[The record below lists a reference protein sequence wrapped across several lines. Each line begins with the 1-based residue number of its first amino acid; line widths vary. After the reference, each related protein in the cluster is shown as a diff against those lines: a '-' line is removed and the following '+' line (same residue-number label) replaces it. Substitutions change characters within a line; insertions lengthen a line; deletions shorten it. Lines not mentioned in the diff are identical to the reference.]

1 MPTILFSGVP
11 HSIQDGESVLA
22 CLERHGHAIP
32 NSCRSGVC
40 HSCMLRSSGGPVP
53 AAAQKGVSEA
63 RRAQGYFLSCCCHP
77 EEDMVVNQVDGAL
90 DRTAATLV
98 TLAPLNERVLRV
110 TLRASDTFNY
120 FPGQFVNFVRSDGL
134 VRSFSLAS
142 VPALDD
148 LLEFHVALVPG
159 GQMSGWLHN
168 EAGPGS
174 TLEIAGP
181 LGNCFYTAE
190 NPEQPMLLLGTGTG
204 LAPLYA
210 ILRDALHQ
218 GHTGP
223 IHLFH
228 GALTARD
235 LYLVSEL
242 QDLEAR
248 WPNFTYHV
256 CVRDEAGEPWMECG
270 PVDAIALAT
279 FPDLKG
285 WKVYLCGNPEL
296 VKQVQRKTFMAGA
309 SMNDIHAD
317 AFLPAKS

>member
-1 MPTILFSGVP
+1 
-11 HSIQDGESVLA
+11 
-22 CLERHGHAIP
+22 
-32 NSCRSGVC
+32 
-40 HSCMLRSSGGPVP
+40 MLRSSGGPVP
-53 AAAQKGVSEA
+53 AAAQKGVSEV

-77 EEDMVVNQVDGAL
+77 ESDMVVNRVDDAL
-90 DRTAATLV
+90 ERFSATVMGLS
-98 TLAPLNERVLRV
+98 AMNERVLRV
-110 TLRASDTFNY
+110 RLRADSTFDY
-120 FPGQFVNFVRSDGL
+120 RPGQFVNFVRPDGL
-134 VRSFSLAS
+134 VRSFSIAS
-142 VPALDD
+142 VPGLDEH
-148 LLEFHVALVPG
+148 LEFHVALVPG
-159 GQMSGWLHN
+159 GRMSGWLHH
-168 EAGPGS
+168 EAAAGS

-181 LGNCFYTAE
+181 LGNCFYLGG
-190 NPEQPMLLLGTGTG
+190 NPEQPLLLLGTGTG

-228 GALTARD
+228 GALAARD

-242 QDLEAR
+242 QALEAH

-256 CVRDEAGEPWMECG
+256 CVRDEAGEAWMRCG
-270 PVDAIALAT
+270 AVDTIALTT

-309 SMNDIHAD
+309 SMKDIHAD
-317 AFLPAKS
+317 AFIPAKS